1 MAEPLRLYMG
11 FPGTSPMREFLS
23 FLKTVEACG
32 FDGAGL
38 LDSQMICR
46 DTFLT
51 LGLVPQQTSRMQL
64 FPAATNPFTRHASVL
79 ARPRILR
86 TPSSASSAVRSSG

>member
-46 DTFLT
+46 DTFLSLVWWLSRPLACSCSRRRRTRSLVT
-51 LGLVPQQTSRMQL
+51 LQCLHDRES
-64 FPAATNPFTRHASVL
+64 
-79 ARPRILR
+79 
-86 TPSSASSAVRSSG
+86 